1 MTQETR
7 WAFNILAGAA
17 TVHNGSF
24 LLLRRSGKESFLPD
38 AWGIP
43 AGQMLPEEDPSEAC
57 LRELREE
64 TGLHGKVVELIG
76 YSTFLSK
83 RADTDLS
90 NVQLNFLVRV
100 DDRTVKLNYDSHS
113 DACWI
118 SLDDTNST
126 LVDGFTR
133 EIMSAARQHLEE
145 NALPSPTGGE

>member
-7 WAFNILAGAA
+7 WAFNVLAGAA

-24 LLLRRSGKESFLPD
+24 LLLRRSGNESFLPD

-43 AGQMLPEEDPSEAC
+43 AGQLLPAEDPGEAC

-64 TGLHGKVVELIG
+64 TGLHVKVVELIG

-83 RADTDLS
+83 RADADLS
-90 NVQLNFLVRV
+90 NVQLNFLVHV

-113 DACWI
+113 DACRI

-133 EIMSAARQHLEE
+133 EIMSAARQQLAE
-145 NALPSPTGGE
+145 NARTN